1 MKPALNHQE
10 ERSEG
15 YYHPGF
21 SAHAVKVL
29 LGEHKISQRADEM
42 LVTTLGSC
50 IAACIRDPVL
60 QLGGMNHF
68 LLTKGPP
75 PQPAT
80 AASRWSA
87 LSTRSCGAAAG
98 ATGWK

>member
-1 MKPALNHQE
+1 MKPTHSHHSHHGHSGHQHSSHQDE
-10 ERSEG
+10 PSEG

-29 LGEHKISQRADEM
+29 LGEHKISQRPDEM

-60 QLGGMNHF
+60 QLGG
-68 LLTKGPP
+68 
-75 PQPAT
+75 A
-80 AASRWSA
+80 
-87 LSTRSCGAAAG
+87 
-98 ATGWK
+98 

>member
-1 MKPALNHQE
+1 MKPALSHQALNHRE

-42 LVTTLGSC
+42 LVTTLGAWGRRKWF
-50 IAACIRDPVL
+50 I
-60 QLGGMNHF
+60 
-68 LLTKGPP
+68 PP
-75 PQPAT
+75 
-80 AASRWSA
+80 S
-87 LSTRSCGAAAG
+87 
-98 ATGWK
+98 